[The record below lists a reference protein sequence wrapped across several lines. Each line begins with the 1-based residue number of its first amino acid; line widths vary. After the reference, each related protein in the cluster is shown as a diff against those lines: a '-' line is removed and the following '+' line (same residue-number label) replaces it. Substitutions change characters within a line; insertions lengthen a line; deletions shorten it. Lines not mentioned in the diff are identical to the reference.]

1 MRQPGV
7 DQSAMMIYQY
17 YFTTSLHGM
26 QNFEG
31 SAQQINSHTSI
42 VLVDVSY
49 PMMMIYNIIY

>member
-1 MRQPGV
+1 MSMRQPGV

-17 YFTTSLHGM
+17 YCTTYLHGGM

-31 SAQQINSHTSI
+31 SAQQINSHTSV

-49 PMMMIYNIIY
+49 PMMMI